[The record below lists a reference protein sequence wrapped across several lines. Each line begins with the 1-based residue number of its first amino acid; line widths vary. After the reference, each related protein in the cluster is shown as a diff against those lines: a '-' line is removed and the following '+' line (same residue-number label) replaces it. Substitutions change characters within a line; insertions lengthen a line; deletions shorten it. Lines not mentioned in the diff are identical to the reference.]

1 MHATR
6 PESFEGTERKMSTY
20 TIENLRSDGPP
31 IAMAMLLACLKRG
44 EPFVTYG
51 QIRAAL
57 EDKLGIDTIFPTQ
70 IGYVAGALMDMI
82 LARNPDAPL
91 INVLITRANG
101 IPGKGAAG
109 YLAKRYRQPSL
120 RNWDAISK
128 KRKLQIVE
136 RERQLILRYG
146 RWNEISKA
154 LFGTDVP
161 WPAPPSDEADYPRYG
176 RGGEAESAEHKAL
189 KAWVAADPT
198 RIGLSK
204 TFGPG
209 DPEVRLFSGD
219 EVDVMFS
226 KEKVFRAVEVK
237 SIRSGYE
244 DLKRGIYQC
253 VKYREVKIAEQ
264 KPYLADVEAILVTE
278 RELPPDLLERARIL
292 GVRCKCVSVNKQ
304 SK

>member
-1 MHATR
+1 
-6 PESFEGTERKMSTY
+6 MSTY
-20 TIENLRSDGPP
+20 TVEDLRSNGPP
-31 IAMAMLLACLKRG
+31 IAMAMLLACLQRG

-57 EDKLGIDTIFPTQ
+57 ERKLGVDTIFPTQ
-70 IGYVAGALMDMI
+70 IGHVAGALMNMI
-82 LARNPDAPL
+82 LARDPDAPL

-101 IPGKGAAG
+101 IPGKGAGG
-109 YLAKRYRQPSL
+109 YLAKRYLQPSL
-120 RNWDAISK
+120 RNWDAISET
-128 KRKLQIVE
+128 RKLQIVE
-136 RERQLILRYG
+136 RERQLIQRYG
-146 RWNEISKA
+146 RWKEISHA
-154 LFGTDVP
+154 LFGTDAP
-161 WPAPPSDEADYPRYG
+161 WPAPPSSEADYRGQG

-189 KAWVAADPT
+189 KSWVAADPT

-209 DPEVRLFSGD
+209 EAEARLLSGD

-226 KEKVFRAVEVK
+226 KEMVFRAVEVK

-253 VKYREVKIAEQ
+253 IKYREVKIAEMR
-264 KPYLADVEAILVTE
+264 PYDADVEAILVTE
-278 RELPPDLLERARIL
+278 RELPPDLVERARIL
-292 GVRCKCVSVNKQ
+292 GIRFKYVKVNRR

>member
-1 MHATR
+1 
-6 PESFEGTERKMSTY
+6 MSTY
-20 TIENLRSDGPP
+20 TIDDLRSDGPP
-31 IAMAMLLACLKRG
+31 IAMAMLLACLRRG

-51 QIRAAL
+51 QIREAL
-57 EDKLGIDTIFPTQ
+57 ENKLSVDTIFPTQ

-82 LARNPDAPL
+82 LEQDPGAPL

-101 IPGKGAAG
+101 IPGKGAGG

-120 RNWDAISK
+120 RIWDAIGLA
-128 KRKLQIVE
+128 RKLRIVE
-136 RERQLILRYG
+136 RERQLIQRYG
-146 RWNEISKA
+146 RWKEISQA
-154 LFGTDVP
+154 LFGTNAP
-161 WPAPPSDEADYPRYG
+161 WPAPPPDEADYRGQG

-189 KAWVAADPT
+189 KSWVAADPT

-204 TFGPG
+204 SFGPG
-209 DPEVRLFSGD
+209 EPEVRLLSGD

-226 KEKVFRAVEVK
+226 KEMVFRAVEVK

-253 VKYREVKIAEQ
+253 IKYREVKIAELR
-264 KPYLADVEAILVTE
+264 PYDADVEAILVTE
-278 RELPPDLLERARIL
+278 RELPPDLLERARVL
-292 GVRCKCVSVNKQ
+292 GVRFKCVAVNKK

>member
-1 MHATR
+1 
-6 PESFEGTERKMSTY
+6 MSTY
-20 TIENLRSDGPP
+20 TLEDLRSDGPP

-44 EPFVTYG
+44 EPFVTYS

-57 EDKLGIDTIFPTQ
+57 ENKLGVDTIFPTQ
-70 IGYVAGALMDMI
+70 IGHVAGALMDMI
-82 LARNPDAPL
+82 LARDPDAPL

-101 IPGKGAAG
+101 IPGKGASG
-109 YLAKRYRQPSL
+109 YLATRYRQPSL
-120 RNWDAISK
+120 CKWNKISNS
-128 KRKLQIVE
+128 RKLQIVE
-136 RERQLILRYG
+136 RERQLIQRYG
-146 RWNEISKA
+146 RWNEISQT
-154 LFGTDVP
+154 LFGTNAP
-161 WPAPPSDEADYPRYG
+161 WPAPPSDEADYPRHG

-209 DPEVRLFSGD
+209 DPEARLLSGD

-226 KEKVFRAVEVK
+226 KEMVFRAVEVK

-253 VKYREVKIAEQ
+253 VKYREVKVAELQ
-264 KPYLADVEAILVTE
+264 PYSADVEAILVTE
-278 RELPPDLLERARIL
+278 QELPPDLLERAQIL
-292 GVRCKCVSVNKQ
+292 GVRCKCVAVNKQ